1 MMGIFQDLIA
11 YFAPKNEEHFAQT
24 PLIDLTE
31 LKILSAP
38 NPEDFYPAFSKH
50 AGESGSVRLLLKV
63 EPSGRVAQVKIVKSS
78 SFPRLDQAAM
88 NLSKQFLFDAHIQEG
103 QASTFQTSIEVEFK
117 KSI

>member
-1 MMGIFQDLIA
+1 MGIFHDLIA
-11 YFAPKNEEHFAQT
+11 YFAPKSEEHFAQT
-24 PLIDLTE
+24 PFIDLAE
-31 LKILSAP
+31 LTILSAP

-63 EPSGRVAQVKIVKSS
+63 DLSGRVTQVKIVKSS
-78 SFPRLDQAAM
+78 SYARLDQAAI
-88 NLSKQFLFDAHIQEG
+88 NLSKQFLFDPHIQAG